1 MVHTTD
7 DFLLFKTDEE
17 KTKIRSALTNKQ
29 LKLDNLTIEDLINT
43 LSCAKNNLNEEL
55 RIVLN
60 YKIDPYNVNI
70 YTSIIEAKNNH
81 IDNLI
86 NLYNN
91 SNTYNKIK
99 FKDNIINFSTI
110 TTIEK
115 IKLEIEGFDYSI
127 PLEFNLIFY
136 TYDGE
141 IIKKEILPYD
151 YDGLYNEY
159 FVIDEKNQ
167 SIFPVANKNNIYIYS
182 CTYNNNRF
190 EIGNE
195 LTELKKNVD
204 YSFDFNGYLIFD
216 KDRIHHKEILVK
228 YQPNKNSFELNINKR
243 CKKIELEVINDK
255 LNIQDKFTKELVL
268 FDV

>member
-1 MVHTTD
+1 MHSTSE
-7 DFLLFKTDEE
+7 FLLFKTDEE
-17 KTKIRSALTNKQ
+17 KTKIKKALSNKQ
-29 LKLDNLTIEDLINT
+29 LKIDKLNIEDLINT

-55 RIVLN
+55 RKVLN

-99 FKDNIINFSTI
+99 FKNNIIDFSSI
-110 TTIEK
+110 TTIEN

-141 IIKKEILPYD
+141 IITKEILPYD

-159 FVIDEKNQ
+159 FLLSEKNK

-182 CTYNNNRF
+182 CTYTNKKF

-195 LTELKKNVD
+195 LKELKKNVD
-204 YSFDFNGYLIFD
+204 YSYDLNGYLILD
-216 KDRIHHKEILVK
+216 NERIHHKEIIVK
-228 YQPNKNSFELNINKR
+228 YQPNQNSFEIPLNKR
-243 CKKIELEVINDK
+243 CRKIELEIINDK
-255 LNIQDKFTKELVL
+255 LNINDKFNKELVL